1 MKNRDKLKEQEVCN
15 KLYSEALSSF
25 KSGDNATGVCRM
37 QEALA
42 IEIVRDTGDFTILL
56 DTVKEYEAELIRMA
70 NYFFD
75 HDLEIWG
82 GTLAG
87 MVGLLNSISLN
98 GEMAEKV
105 KTQKNRE
112 SAQGPR
118 GLTKILL
125 PIWKDAIEEELCK
138 FNSEGVP
145 WTKKLLRDE
154 VELKLS
160 EQGIA
165 SPNGNWFDE
174 LTSKACD
181 RLHLAKPKPGRPPQN
196 RKETDI
202 GKIKAV
208 ILQDYTLAAKGIS
221 ERLNKELSE
230 QEVDSLL
237 SSLQLRN
244 KGARQKFASKA
255 LD

>member
-15 KLYSEALSSF
+15 KLHSEALSSF
-25 KSGDNATGVCRM
+25 KGGDNATGVCRM
-37 QEALA
+37 HEARA

-56 DTVKEYEAELIRMA
+56 DTVKENEAELIRMA

-98 GEMAEKV
+98 GALAEKV

-112 SAQGPR
+112 SAQGPK

-145 WTKKLLRDE
+145 WTNKLLRAE

-160 EQGIA
+160 EQGITFP
-165 SPNGNWFDE
+165 SDKRFDE
-174 LTSKACD
+174 LTSKVCD
-181 RLHLAKPKPGRPPQN
+181 RLHLTKPKPGRPPQDL
-196 RKETDI
+196 KETDI
-202 GKIKAV
+202 DKVKSV

-230 QEVDSLL
+230 KQVDSLL
-237 SSLQLRN
+237 SRLQLRN
-244 KGARQKFASKA
+244 KGARQKFALKA